1 MNPAALAL
9 KNNRTAWV
17 LYVVLMLVGA
27 QSFLTISRLEYPE
40 FTIRNAQIITEYP
53 GRSARQVEAEV
64 TRPLEQSI
72 RKLAE
77 VDTVRST
84 SKPGMSVIS
93 VEIDERYF
101 ELEDIWTDMRNVIA
115 STRLPD
121 GTAQPNV
128 LDDFGDV
135 FPYVFA
141 LKGSDYSPA
150 ELADVADKIRDR
162 LLAVEGVAKVDLF
175 GNQQERLYLE
185 YSPSELA
192 AHGISP
198 QDVTGVLAAQ
208 NAVANSGSVKVGEER
223 LNLVTLGEYEST
235 DELMATRLAIP
246 GQTTALR
253 VSDLFQLK
261 RATTDPARSWS
272 HHDGERVVCIAASMV
287 EGGVVTEIGEA
298 IQAELSEIQQE
309 LPWGLDIETMF
320 YQPQYVEKSVND
332 FLVNLG
338 QAFVFVILVMLLFA
352 GWRLALIVGFLVP
365 SATLMCFVVMPA
377 FGVALE
383 MMSIAALIIALGLLV
398 DNAVVV
404 SEQILV
410 RLSEGAGR
418 FEAVSRSVKSLLI
431 PLLAASATTIAAF
444 SPVALAKGSTSEFT
458 FSLFMVVSLALL
470 ASWLLSITMVPLLCH
485 GFLKP
490 LKKDTLIGRGLAK
503 CYDPYETLL
512 RRLFRLKWTYPIAIL
527 LLTVLAGWAFRF
539 VPNIYFPPNERGQF
553 VIDYTLPPGT
563 GIEETE
569 RRIQELEQWLLDG
582 KAGEVASVSSWIG
595 NGGPRWYL
603 ALSPEPSN
611 PNYGLLSVITK
622 TEDPGEVAAMI
633 DAVNRHAIATLPDA
647 QVMAKALENGPP
659 VGDPIQIRLYG
670 KSMSTLY
677 ELRDRIAGEVKEIK
691 GTHNIRDDWGA
702 WQKQVHVDP
711 DPVRAARLGLST
723 KSIAEGL
730 KAQFSGLNATH
741 YREED
746 KSIPVVMRSRDNY
759 RLHPERLPDMPVYG
773 AQGMAVPLG
782 QVAEVGLDFLPSAI
796 LRENTVRVMTIKAAV
811 RNRVANDAINE
822 ARDRI
827 GKLTESGQ
835 WPRGYWI
842 EFGGQQEDSAES
854 QAKLGAAM
862 PLSFSI
868 LCLILIAQ
876 FNSLRRFAIIACT
889 IPPMLIGVV
898 PGLLLTGSSFGFM
911 TLLGLIALLGIIV
924 NNAILLIDETNV
936 QLDGGLELVEA
947 VIAAARSRLRPI
959 LMTTMTTIIGLA
971 PLAFGGGG
979 MWSSMAF
986 AMMFGLG
993 FATFLTLLLCPVLFY
1008 LLFRGKQSATG

>member
-1 MNPAALAL
+1 MNPAALTL

-17 LYVVLMLVGA
+17 LYTLLMLIGV

-53 GRSARQVEAEV
+53 GRSAKQVENEV

-84 SKPGMSVIS
+84 SKPGLSVIS
-93 VEIDERYF
+93 VEIDERYS
-101 ELEDIWTDMRNVIA
+101 ELEDIWTDMRNVIG

-121 GTAQPNV
+121 GAGKPSV

-141 LKGSDYSPA
+141 LKGNDYSPA
-150 ELADVADKIRDR
+150 ELADVADDIRDR
-162 LLAVEGVAKVDLF
+162 LLALDGVAKVDLY
-175 GNQQERLYLE
+175 GDQEERLYLE

-192 AHGISP
+192 ANQISP
-198 QDVTGVLAAQ
+198 DDVIRVLAAQ
-208 NAVANSGSVKVGEER
+208 NAIANSGTVKVGEER
-223 LNLVTLGEYEST
+223 LNLVTLGEYESVQ
-235 DELMATRLAIP
+235 ELMDTRLTIP
-246 GQTTALR
+246 GQSTSLR
-253 VSDLFQLK
+253 LSDLFEL
-261 RATTDPARSWS
+261 RRGYIDPVRDFS
-272 HHDGERVVCIAASMV
+272 HHDGERVLCIAASMV
-287 EGGVVTEIGEA
+287 EGGVVTEIGET
-298 IQAELSEIQQE
+298 IKHELAVIGQE
-309 LPWGLDIETMF
+309 LPWGLEIEQMF
-320 YQPQYVEKSVND
+320 YQPKYVEKSVND

-338 QAFVFVILVMLLFA
+338 QAFVFVVAVMLLFA
-352 GWRLALIVGFLVP
+352 GWRLAMIVGFLVP

-410 RLSEGAGR
+410 RLSEGANR
-418 FEAVSRSVKSLLI
+418 FDAVCDSVKSLLV

-444 SPVALAKGSTSEFT
+444 LPVALSEGTTSEFT

-470 ASWLLSITMVPLLCH
+470 ASWLLSLTMVPLLCYS
-485 GFLKP
+485 FLKP
-490 LKKDTLIGRGLAK
+490 LKKDTLIGRGLTK
-503 CYDPYETLL
+503 CYDPYEALL
-512 RRLFRLKWTYPIAIL
+512 RRLFQLKWVYPVAIL
-527 LLTVLAGWAFRF
+527 ILTLISGWCFRF
-539 VPNIYFPPNERGQF
+539 VPNIFFPPNERGQF
-553 VIDYTLPPGT
+553 IIDVTMPPGT

-569 RRIQELEQWLLDG
+569 RRIATLEHWLLDG
-582 KAGEVASVSSWIG
+582 HAGEVASVSSWIG

-603 ALSPEPSN
+603 ALRPEQSN
-611 PNYGLLSVITK
+611 PNFGLLSVITRS
-622 TEDPGEVAAMI
+622 EDPEDVAASI
-633 DAVNRHAIATLPDA
+633 DAVNRHALANLPDA
-647 QVMAKALENGPP
+647 QVMAKALETGPP

-670 KSMSTLY
+670 DDMRTLY
-677 ELRDRIAGEVKEIK
+677 QLRDRVAAAVEDVE
-691 GTHNIRDDWGA
+691 GTYNIRDDWGA

-711 DPVRAARLGLST
+711 DPVRAARLGLTT
-723 KSIAEGL
+723 KTIAEGL
-730 KAQFSGLNATH
+730 KAQFSGLHVTNF
-741 YREED
+741 RKED
-746 KSIPVVMRSRDNY
+746 KSIRVVMRSRDNY

-773 AQGMAVPLG
+773 GEGMAVPLG
-782 QVAEVGLDFLPSAI
+782 QVADVGLDFLPSAI
-796 LRENTVRVMTIKAAV
+796 MRENTMRVMTVKAAV
-811 RNRVANDAINE
+811 RGRYANDAIND
-822 ARDRI
+822 AR
-827 GKLTESGQ
+827 KLVGELVDGGH
-835 WPRGYWI
+835 WPRGYRV

-854 QAKLGAAM
+854 QANLAAAM
-862 PLSFSI
+862 PISFSI

-876 FNSLRRFAIIACT
+876 FNSFRRFVIIACT

-924 NNAILLIDETNV
+924 NNAILLIDETNA
-936 QLDGGLELVEA
+936 QLAGGLDLVEA
-947 VIAAARSRLRPI
+947 IISAARSRLRPI
-959 LMTTMTTIIGLA
+959 LMTTMTTVIGLA

-1008 LLFRGKQSATG
+1008 LFFRKSIA